1 MLFTWLLMIE
11 LTLSSNK
18 ELGYMHMHITK
29 VGLKGTNFPRMT

>member
-18 ELGYMHMHITK
+18 ELRYMHMHITK
-29 VGLKGTNFPRMT
+29 VGLKDTNFLRMA